1 VNDSFHS
8 FDSEI
13 KLPQVTFVF
22 YFFPGRSYVTL
33 VLFLSCFNW
42 MILQDDHNENIVPV
56 SYMNNASAPPSVV
69 VPPPL
74 IPSLKGIMTYSG
86 GIVTCKGKWAM
97 SDEQHEIDGASSEFE
112 FKLIK
117 ADPDSSHTLF
127 PINGKYAGWF
137 LIKQAPPL
145 KGNIKIEDK
154 DMMMKFIRREGEV
167 EDGSYHISGQG
178 YNKLGKFTL
187 RGTLTN
193 DGNVHIYREYYQL
206 TPVPIQQQKKTTTT
220 PAKSAPNAASS
231 SSGVKPGV
239 SPRMSVPSSSGAT
252 DDQSLPQPGSTPRD
266 GSGRIRKQSS
276 LLKEFHD
283 PLQKPIPRS
292 TSKEII
298 HRTVS
303 SSSSSSS
310 SSSNHYITPSYPSS
324 SSSAG
329 ATDRAH
335 RLSPGLKKCADLLR
349 EISKLHQAQW
359 FLEPV
364 DPIKYNIPDYPK
376 IIKNPMDFS
385 TIRKNLENN
394 IYDSI
399 NSFAEHMRLVFRNAI
414 TYNQARDSLVNI
426 AARELS
432 SKFEDKFRILVTQLD
447 PSSFLMGSNEPGQ
460 TKLSGIKRSKSRDF
474 SGGAINRSRS
484 TSHPAGPR
492 PYQSQFALPPA
503 AVDGSTMKIIE
514 MQQMIANM
522 QDELKQ
528 LRTVVKG
535 TEISKKLNESL

>member
-1 VNDSFHS
+1 
-8 FDSEI
+8 
-13 KLPQVTFVF
+13 L
-22 YFFPGRSYVTL
+22 
-33 VLFLSCFNW
+33 
-42 MILQDDHNENIVPV
+42 
-56 SYMNNASAPPSVV
+56 NNASAYV

-74 IPSLKGIMTYSG
+74 IPSLKGVMTYSG

-97 SDEQHEIDGASSEFE
+97 SDEQHEIDGGSSEFE

-117 ADPDSSHTLF
+117 ADLDSSHSLF

-145 KGNIKIEDK
+145 KGNIKIDDK

-167 EDGSYHISGQG
+167 DDGSYQISGEG

-187 RGTLTN
+187 RGTLAN

-206 TPVPIQQQKKTTTT
+206 TPLPIHQPKKTTTT
-220 PAKSAPNAASS
+220 PAKAPTVASS
-231 SSGVKPGV
+231 SSAVKAGV
-239 SPRMSVPSSSGAT
+239 SPRMSVPSSSGAA
-252 DDQSLPQPGSTPRD
+252 DDQPLPQPGSTPRD

-283 PLQKPIPRS
+283 PSQKPIPRS
-292 TSKEII
+292 TSKEVI
-298 HRTVS
+298 HRAPSFSAPS
-303 SSSSSSS
+303 SSSA
-310 SSSNHYITPSYPSS
+310 NHYVTPAYPSSS

-394 IYDSI
+394 VYDSI

-432 SKFEDKFRILVTQLD
+432 NKFEDKFRILVTQLD
-447 PSSFLMGSNEPGQ
+447 PSSFMMGSNEPGHS
-460 TKLSGIKRSKSRDF
+460 KLSGIKRSKSRDF
-474 SGGAINRSRS
+474 SGALNRSRS
-484 TSHPAGPR
+484 TSHPAGPS
-492 PYQSQFALPPA
+492 PYQSQFSLPPA

-514 MQQMIANM
+514 MQHMIANM